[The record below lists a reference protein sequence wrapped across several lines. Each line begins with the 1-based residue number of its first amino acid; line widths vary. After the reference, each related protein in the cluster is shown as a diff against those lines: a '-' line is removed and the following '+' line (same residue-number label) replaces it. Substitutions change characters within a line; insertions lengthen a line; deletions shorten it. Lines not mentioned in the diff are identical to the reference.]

1 MNAFEFRTAAIL
13 ACEKYYAYL
22 SSLPKGASGSKIS
35 VLSKTRR
42 SERSSEFRC
51 VLSDPLRFYDTAFVL
66 VRGIEPEYEVEISW
80 SDPVSRQVV
89 LTVPRNADTFDA
101 LSPSDITICSDMKYL
116 VKRLGNYYREHTEL
130 SFSPPMPQPLP
141 PCDFPGLVTPSDEQ
155 SAAIDGVFSSPVSY
169 IWGPPGTGKT
179 LVVLPQC
186 LLRYIQAK
194 KRVYLLAPTNNAVE
208 QMLRGIL
215 PILKTAGVD
224 LGCVYRIGT
233 SSSAFAR
240 QYPEVVGDRALEQ
253 EQAYWQERQRSL
265 LLEKAQ
271 AESYH
276 DLVAEV
282 AQSISRL
289 SSVLPRLKEL
299 QAHHAASAERL
310 TFDMQQLAHLQA
322 QLSAAEE
329 NLNSTAAA
337 LGSIEQQMTR
347 CARQLRYCW
356 KIIPFFSR
364 RKSALTFRFSELE
377 AEKSKLQ
384 QKAAVLRSTR
394 AELQNEIAALES
406 SVAALE
412 AAVAAD
418 RKEESALLKMIAYT
432 GDTEAATDTLGEL
445 LLKHQER
452 QRELRS
458 TEVRPLDKIDAE
470 LSEAQEAM
478 QNLEGHSKLRQRN
491 SALVLASTVDSA
503 LRDFPP
509 KEGSPISH
517 VFLDEAGYTSVVR
530 GMVAFF
536 CNCPVTF
543 LGDHKQLS
551 PVCESN
557 RIAPS
562 EMEVSLFSVPV
573 VYLDTVLSGM
583 PSDIYDLYLGLEKSK
598 KDISPT
604 AEQFSFYS
612 LRYSYRFSNRL
623 ASLLSELT
631 YREPF
636 FGLPEAPFEI
646 IVLDAPGNGSGART
660 SSAEAAAIHRFLL
673 DHTDEIGSYAI
684 LSPYVSQVKLL
695 RKALRC
701 PELVTTVHRAQGQE
715 YDTVILSI
723 ADGFASPPW
732 FTSSALPQGRRVL
745 NTAVSRAKQRLIL
758 CCDVSYWQTQETQ
771 LISQLLSI
779 ADQVVRICPPP
790 AAVPSF

>member
-35 VLSKTRR
+35 VLSKARR

-66 VRGIEPEYEVEISW
+66 VRGLEPEYEVEISW
-80 SDPVSRQVV
+80 SDPISRQVV
-89 LTVPRNADTFDA
+89 LTVPHNADTFDA
-101 LSPSDITICSDMKYL
+101 LSPSDITLCSDMKYL

-179 LVVLPQC
+179 LVVLSQC

-253 EQAYWQERQRSL
+253 EQAYWQERQRTL

-289 SSVLPRLKEL
+289 SAVLPRLKEL

-322 QLSAAEE
+322 QLSAAVE

-347 CARQLRYCW
+347 CARQLRRC

-364 RKSALTFRFSELE
+364 RESALTLRFSELE
-377 AEKSKLQ
+377 AENSELQ
-384 QKAAVLRSTR
+384 QKAAALHSTQT
-394 AELQNEIAALES
+394 ELQNEIKPLES

-432 GDTEAATDTLGEL
+432 GDPDAAADILEKSL
-445 LLKHQER
+445 LAKQNR
-452 QRELRS
+452 QKQLHS
-458 TEVRPLDKIDAE
+458 ADLRPLDIIDAE

-478 QNLEGHSKLRQRN
+478 QNLEGRSKLRQRN

-509 KEGSPISH
+509 KEGNPISH
-517 VFLDEAGYTSVVR
+517 VFLDEAGYTSIVR

-551 PVCESN
+551 PICESN
-557 RIAPS
+557 RIAPP

-573 VYLDTVLSGM
+573 VYLDTVLSGT

-604 AEQFSFYS
+604 AKQFSFYS

-631 YREPF
+631 YRESF

-646 IVLDAPGNGSGART
+646 IVLDAPGNGNGART

-673 DHTDEIGSYAI
+673 DHTNEIGSYAI

-779 ADQVVRICPPP
+779 ADQVVRICPPS

>member
-1 MNAFEFRTAAIL
+1 MDATEFRAAAIH

-35 VLSKTRR
+35 VLSKARR

-66 VRGIEPEYEVEISW
+66 IRGLEPEYEVEISW

-101 LSPSDITICSDMKYL
+101 LSPLDITICSDMKYL
-116 VKRLGNYYREHTEL
+116 VKRLGSYYREHTNL

-141 PCDFPGLVTPSDEQ
+141 PCDFPGLVAPSDEQ
-155 SAAIDGVFSSPVSY
+155 SAAIDGVFSNPVSY

-179 LVVLPQC
+179 LVVLSQC

-215 PILKTAGVD
+215 PILKAANVD

-253 EQAYWQERQRSL
+253 EQAYWQERQRTL
-265 LLEKAQ
+265 LQEKAR
-271 AESYH
+271 AESNR
-276 DLVAEV
+276 DRIAEV
-282 AQSISRL
+282 AQIISRL
-289 SSVLPRLKEL
+289 SAVLPRLKEL
-299 QAHHAASAERL
+299 QAHRAASTERL
-310 TFDMQQLAHLQA
+310 LSDSQQLTRLQT
-322 QLSAAEE
+322 QLSTADEDLNKTAAE
-329 NLNSTAAA
+329 LA
-337 LGSIEQQMTR
+337 SIELQMAR
-347 CARQLRYCW
+347 CSRQLRHCW

-364 RKSALTFRFSELE
+364 RESALTLRFSELE
-377 AEKSKLQ
+377 AEKAKLQ

-394 AELQNEIAALES
+394 TELQNEIAPLES
-406 SVAALE
+406 SVAASE
-412 AAVAAD
+412 ATVGAVRD
-418 RKEESALLKMIAYT
+418 EEATLLKMVAYT
-432 GDTEAATDTLGEL
+432 GDPEAAADLLEEL
-445 LLKHQER
+445 LLKNQER
-452 QRELRS
+452 QRELHS
-458 TEVRPLDKIDAE
+458 TEMRPLDKIDAE

-509 KEGSPISH
+509 KEGIPISH

-551 PVCESN
+551 PICENN
-557 RIAPS
+557 RIAQVDR
-562 EMEVSLFSVPV
+562 EVSLFSVPV
-573 VYLDTVLSGM
+573 VYLDTVLHGTV
-583 PSDIYDLYLGLEKSK
+583 SDIYDLYLGLEKSK

-604 AEQFSFYS
+604 TGQIAFHS

-660 SSAEAAAIHRFLL
+660 SSAEAAAIHHYLL
-673 DHTDEIGSYAI
+673 DHADEIGSYAI
-684 LSPYVSQVKLL
+684 LTPYVSQVKLL
-695 RKALRC
+695 RKTLRC

-715 YDTVILSI
+715 YDTVILSV
-723 ADGFASPPW
+723 ADGFTSPPW
-732 FTSSALPQGRRVL
+732 FTSSGLPQGRRVL
-745 NTAVSRAKQRLIL
+745 NTAVSRAKQRLVL
-758 CCDVSYWQTQETQ
+758 CCDVSYWQTQESQ
-771 LISQLLSI
+771 LLSQLLSI
-779 ADQVVRICPPP
+779 ADQIIR
-790 AAVPSF
+790 S